1 MITLKSHGFKYSRPD
16 ANIVFDVSYFVNPW
30 RDETIR
36 NETNPAQRR
45 KKILEFMNAQTGIAE
60 FVKNVTET
68 LFTYHTLFPNENLQ
82 IAFCC
87 SAGEYRSPSMVEMV
101 AEELRKKGV
110 EVVVVQSVNSKL

>member
-1 MITLKSHGFKYSRPD
+1 MLTLKSHGFKYSRPE

-30 RDETIR
+30 RDESIR
-36 NETNPAQRR
+36 NETNPAIRR
-45 KKILEFMNAQTGIAE
+45 TKILDFMNSQEGIAD
-60 FVKNVTET
+60 FVKNVTG
-68 LFTYHTLFPNENLQ
+68 LLLNYNALFPKENLQ
-82 IAFCC
+82 VAFCC